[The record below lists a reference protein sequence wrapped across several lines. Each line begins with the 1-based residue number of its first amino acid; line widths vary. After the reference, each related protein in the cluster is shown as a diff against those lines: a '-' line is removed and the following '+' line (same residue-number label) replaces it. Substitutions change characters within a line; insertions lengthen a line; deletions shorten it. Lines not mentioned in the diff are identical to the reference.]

1 MKKITLL
8 VLTCFALFSCK
19 EKTSFKSENI
29 IPSPKELVVKNNRLH
44 QLKDVVV
51 SSLSDNLIY
60 PQNKDEYFIK
70 TEKGRVYI
78 EGNEIWARQT
88 LAQITDS
95 EGRIPDVEIH
105 DWSAYPFRGFM
116 HDTGRNF
123 QTIEMLKET
132 IDLMSFYKI
141 NYFKN

>member
-1 MKKITLL
+1 MRKLSLFVL
-8 VLTCFALFSCK
+8 VCFALLSCE
-19 EKTSFKSENI
+19 EKTFFKSGNI
-29 IPSPKELVVKNNRLH
+29 IPSPKELLVKNDRFYKV
-44 QLKDVVV
+44 KDVVI

-60 PQNKDEYFIK
+60 PQNKDEYFLK

-78 EGNEIWARQT
+78 GGNEIWARQT

-105 DWSAYPFRGFM
+105 DWSAYPFIGFM

-141 NYFKN
+141 NYIYI